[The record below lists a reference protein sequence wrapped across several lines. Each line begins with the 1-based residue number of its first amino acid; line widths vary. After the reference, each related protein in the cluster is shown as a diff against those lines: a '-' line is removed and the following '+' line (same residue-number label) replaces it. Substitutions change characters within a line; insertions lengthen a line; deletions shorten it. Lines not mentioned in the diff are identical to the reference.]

1 MQRFLRGETFA
12 MLDWR
17 SKAPW
22 RLPENSRN
30 QLEKGASVMSNETK
44 SLYEDGVIF
53 DEVEIEE
60 AEEVI
65 APGLALG
72 S

>member
-1 MQRFLRGETFA
+1 
-12 MLDWR
+12 
-17 SKAPW
+17 
-22 RLPENSRN
+22 
-30 QLEKGASVMSNETK
+30 MSNETK